1 MADNKTQRRLSDE
14 EKEDLKRKKDFA
26 ALGAAV
32 RAAELQKT
40 IATMPKGLKK
50 MSAILGG
57 ATNDITSEMGRA
69 YVAGLTSLINSLEQ
83 LPPRLWR
90 NALTEVESIVSFA
103 ESDELLSDED
113 AQKIKAVGRELSKEI
128 ERQSSFSIRA
138 GNVVASGVKKL
149 GVSALERGAGYYGKG
164 GMLVRGLS
172 KLALFGIERRRE
184 TREAGSS
191 FSISRASAL
200 SSTESARNTAVR
212 YGSES
217 VDDMSPSRFGGR
229 GNVEV
234 EQLGELKKINS
245 TLVRQIKV
253 AQDIDAGEDKEDALR
268 ESRAAFTGQEAALEA
283 PSRRQVTAL
292 MAQPAAKEG
301 GFFSSLL
308 NSFGGLA
315 GMTAILP
322 EVFEILSG
330 AAIVFTAW
338 KLMPEGLKTVL
349 GKIANKLTGG
359 AFDTKDNT
367 SQGTQPT
374 QDKDQTTTNTVVP
387 PDESWRSLQ
396 REAEPY
402 GYGLRAA
409 ANPIRTAKSLYGAGA
424 NVVAQS
430 SKLKG
435 MRLGFGG
442 GSPTTL
448 GSLTSELEPLTGNQ
462 VTSYLAKKSLTGV
475 ADPAMEARILQF
487 NNAGKAIEAAKT
499 PVQFVSGA
507 GKEASFLERV
517 AASRLGKFGVGAGEY
532 FAKSPTLAR
541 LAKVSRVAG
550 KSIGYLGAGMDA
562 YDAYKSGF
570 SLRGGL
576 KGLSTGLQIAGLVGA
591 PETVGAS
598 LALSALGTGLSMAT
612 DYFLPEPG
620 SKPSEKAAT
629 STTPTKTT
637 SALPSNVSSE
647 LTPAQLTEEQMN
659 ALLDAQTRWEGG
671 KPGDRNMRNNNPG
684 NIRRGK
690 DDFAG
695 KHGGIGY
702 DEGGYAL
709 FPSKEVGRAA
719 QRALWLSPTYRNR
732 PLTEAI
738 HRWAPDASPGYTSAL
753 LSSVGAPASSVAAL
767 SSTPS
772 YTRSAPGSNAG
783 GMSGGQSIIYNAPV
797 TNTTVVGGQG
807 TPAPTVIPMPIRTE
821 PIENTLLA
829 ITRLN
834 YV

>member
-1 MADNKTQRRLSDE
+1 MANNKTQRRLSDE
-14 EKEDLKRKKDFA
+14 EKEALKRKKDFA

-57 ATNDITSEMGRA
+57 ATNNITSEMGRA
-69 YVAGLTSLINSLEQ
+69 YVTGLTALINSLEQ

-113 AQKIKAVGRELSKEI
+113 AQKIKAVGRELIKEI

-164 GMLVRGLS
+164 GMLVRGFS

-191 FSISRASAL
+191 FSMSRASAL
-200 SSTESARNTAVR
+200 SSTENARDAAVQ

-217 VDDMSPSRFGGR
+217 IDDMSPSRFGG
-229 GNVEV
+229 GDEVEV
-234 EQLGELKKINS
+234 EQLGELKKINN

-253 AQDIDAGEDKEDALR
+253 AEDIDAGEDREDVLR
-268 ESRAAFTGQEAALEA
+268 ESRAAFAGQEAALEA

-315 GMTAILP
+315 GVTAILP

-387 PDESWRSLQ
+387 SDESWRSLQ

-402 GYGLRAA
+402 GYGLRAV

-435 MRLGFGG
+435 MRFGFGG
-442 GSPTTL
+442 GPTTL

-487 NNAGKAIEAAKT
+487 NNTGKAIEAAKT

-507 GKEASFLERV
+507 GKEASFLERL
-517 AASRLGKFGVGAGEY
+517 AASRLGKFGIGAGEY

-550 KSIGYLGAGMDA
+550 KGIGYLGAGMDA

-576 KGLSTGLQIAGLVGA
+576 KGLSSGLQIAGLVGA
-591 PETVGAS
+591 PETAGVS

-659 ALLDAQTRWEGG
+659 ALLDTQTRWEGT
-671 KPGDRNMRNNNPG
+671 KPNHRNMRNNNPG
-684 NIRRGK
+684 NIRRGRT
-690 DDFAG
+690 DFAG

-702 DEGGYAL
+702 DEGGYAI
-709 FPSKEVGRAA
+709 FPSMEVGRAA
-719 QRALWLSPTYRNR
+719 QRALWLSPTYRNL

-738 HRWAPDASPGYTSAL
+738 NRWAPDASYAYMSGL
-753 LSSVGAPASSVAAL
+753 LNSVGAPASSVAAL